1 MRCLFCNKYDTDVV
15 ETRTSEES
23 SVVRRRRE
31 CSECL
36 RRFTT
41 YERVE
46 QLPIMVVK
54 RDGRH
59 ERFDRNKLLQGILK
73 STEKTKINL
82 EVAEDIVSKVET
94 SLKQED
100 TNEVDSQR
108 IGVLVADHLKK
119 IDKVAYIRFASVF
132 RRFVDVEEFTQELR
146 AIA

>member
-1 MRCLFCNKYDTDVV
+1 MRCIFCNKFDTDVV
-15 ETRTSEES
+15 ETRPSDES

-31 CSECL
+31 CGGCL

-46 QLPIMVVK
+46 QLPLMVIK

-59 ERFDRNKLLQGILK
+59 ERFDRNKLLKGILK
-73 STEKTKINL
+73 STEKTRISL
-82 EVAEDIVSKVET
+82 EIAEEIVTKVET
-94 SLKQED
+94 KLKQED
-100 TNEVDSQR
+100 GTDVESQK
-108 IGVLVADHLKK
+108 IGAIVADKLKK

-132 RRFVDVEEFTQELR
+132 RRFVDVEEFKQEIR